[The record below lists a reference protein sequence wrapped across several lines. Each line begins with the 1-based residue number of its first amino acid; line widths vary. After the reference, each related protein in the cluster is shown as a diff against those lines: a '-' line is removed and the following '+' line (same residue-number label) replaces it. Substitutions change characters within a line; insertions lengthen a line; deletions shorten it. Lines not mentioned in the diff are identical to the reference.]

1 MEKRRELVTW
11 DEVER
16 LIDHLIPQF
25 TTEFDSMVIV
35 TRGGVVPGGLLCE
48 ALNIE
53 NVMTASVDFPF
64 ESQRQAA
71 KLLAWPQFIQ
81 FPPDAQLTGRKV
93 LVVDDGS
100 ADGTRELLK
109 ETLFDDRVKIF
120 FHEKN
125 RGKGAALRTGFG
137 HVSGEIVAIQDADL
151 EYDPGEF
158 AEMIRPILDGV
169 ADVVYGSRLSGGK
182 PQRVH
187 LFWHRMGN
195 GFLTFL
201 TDILYNTTL
210 SDMETC
216 YKLMTRDVLD
226 SLDLKSDHF
235 EIEPEITAKI
245 LKQRIR
251 IFEVP
256 ISYAGRE
263 MEEGKKI
270 SWRDGVPALWTL
282 IKYRFKN

>member
-1 MEKRRELVTW
+1 MNPEQMLSVVIPVYNEKAT
-11 DEVER
+11 
-16 LIDHLIPQF
+16 I
-25 TTEFDSMVIV
+25 
-35 TRGGVVPGGLLCE
+35 
-48 ALNIE
+48 LNIIAK
-53 NVMTASVDFPF
+53 VLKLDFVG
-64 ESQRQAA
+64 E
-71 KLLAWPQFIQ
+71 I
-81 FPPDAQLTGRKV
+81 

-100 ADGTRELLK
+100 TDGTRELLK
-109 ETLFDDRVKIF
+109 QTLFDDRVKLF
-120 FHEKN
+120 FHERN

-137 HVSGEIVAIQDADL
+137 HATGAIVAIQDADL

-216 YKLMTRDVLD
+216 YKMFRKSVLD
-226 SLDLKSDHF
+226 TIRIESDDF
-235 EIEPEITAKI
+235 SVEPELTAKI
-245 LKQRIR
+245 CKNKEWRIY
-251 IFEVP
+251 ELP
-256 ISYAGRE
+256 ISYYGRSYA
-263 MEEGKKI
+263 EGKKI
-270 SWRDGVPALWTL
+270 SWRHGFSALWTL
-282 IKYRFKN
+282 LKFRFKN